1 MYLYLLSQYKTIGPF
16 IMNNAILYSQELYK
30 GFQLS
35 TYISEELEIKE
46 EITTSSLNNLPMFGT
61 FSLNFDSVAK
71 AKAKIDNYF
80 LTINN

>member
-1 MYLYLLSQYKTIGPF
+1 
-16 IMNNAILYSQELYK
+16 MNNAILFSQEIYK
-30 GFQLS
+30 GFELS
-35 TYISEELEIKE
+35 TYISEELNIQE